1 MPNFSNWKY
10 KMNHSYI
17 IFKYCM
23 PTELCLSFNSFLI
36 LFSFADKART
46 SVWNQM
52 GHANSDA
59 FYVYLLRF
67 ILLSLLKSTSPWVD
81 TCSLCT
87 ADLYRSQ
94 WTRQSWITLVFCANI
109 YFTWQSNSAIP
120 VMWQYDIVCLS
131 FSREAIK
138 NFTHSTLYWA
148 VLKFVLQYSYFQVS
162 LGLCT
167 VSCHHKTAWRIYI
180 PNITAADNNQAY
192 QKK

>member
-1 MPNFSNWKY
+1 
-10 KMNHSYI
+10 
-17 IFKYCM
+17 M

-120 VMWQYDIVCLS
+120 RYVTIWYCMFIV
-131 FSREAIK
+131 FAGGNK
-138 NFTHSTLYWA
+138 GNFTHSTLYWA

-167 VSCHHKTAWRIYI
+167 VSCHHKTAWRICI
-180 PNITAADNNQAY
+180 PNITTADNNQAY